1 MFDSL
6 LRPAQEW
13 RQAVAVAPKTTVKRK
28 HAIAANRLLTAK
40 PPLCFDAGA

>member
-1 MFDSL
+1 MFGSL

-13 RQAVAVAPKTTVKRK
+13 RQAAAVALETTVKRK
-28 HAIAANRLLTAK
+28 RVAAGNHLLTAK